1 VKRADECGVEEKDD
15 DETVGRVLTRREIL
29 TMLGATGIL
38 WLTRCSGS
46 GSTAR
51 PAASEVVSGCVVR
64 PQLTAGPYFVD
75 DTLERSD
82 IRSDATTG
90 AIAEGT
96 PLDLAFRVTRIAE
109 DACVPLAGAVVDVW
123 HCDAAG
129 VYSNV
134 EDPAFDT
141 RGQTFLRGHQVT
153 DAEGVARFT
162 TIYPGWYPGR
172 AVHIHFKLRS
182 SPEAVPGFEF
192 TSQLFFDDELTDR
205 VHAAPPYAAKGPRD
219 RRNASDGIFR
229 QGGGDLVVAVAPADA
244 GYAGTFEIALEGV

>member
-1 VKRADECGVEEKDD
+1 MKSDEEHRVEEEND
-15 DETVGRVLTRREIL
+15 DEAVGRVLTRREIL
-29 TMLGATGIL
+29 TILGATGIL
-38 WLTRCSGS
+38 WLTRCSEA

-51 PAASEVVSGCVVR
+51 PASDVVSGCVVR

-75 DTLERSD
+75 GTLQRSD

-109 DACVPLAGAVVDVW
+109 DACVPLPGAVVDVW

-153 DAEGVARFT
+153 DAEGIARFT

-182 SPEAVPGFEF
+182 SPQAVPGFEF

-205 VHAAPPYAAKGPRD
+205 IHAEPPYAAKGPRD
-219 RRNASDGIFR
+219 RRNPSDGIFR
-229 QGGGDLVVAVAPADA
+229 LGGGDLVVAVAPADA